1 MVIKFYDNLLIECSV
16 TIKFSGEFVFLRIMN
31 SNSSKLLSQAVDA
44 FSSLPGIGK
53 KTALRLVIHLLNQDS
68 YYTERMSEALLNM
81 RNKIQ
86 RCKKCNNIS
95 DEEICSICLNP
106 SRSNGVICLVESI
119 RDVIAIEDTQQFN
132 GRYHVLGGLIS
143 PLEGIGPEELNMDS
157 LKDRLVS
164 EGVKEVIMAL
174 NPTIDGDTTIFY
186 LSRLLKELPVKIS
199 LISRGVSFGGELE
212 YTDELTLGRSILARV
227 PYATPD

>member
-1 MVIKFYDNLLIECSV
+1 
-16 TIKFSGEFVFLRIMN
+16 MN

-44 FSSLPGIGK
+44 FASLPGIGK
-53 KTALRLVIHLLNQDS
+53 KTALRLVLHLLNQEN
-68 YYTERMSEALLNM
+68 YYTERMSEALVNM
-81 RNKIQ
+81 RNNIK
-86 RCKKCNNIS
+86 RCSKCNNIS
-95 DEEICSICLNP
+95 DEEVCAICTNAA
-106 SRSNGVICLVESI
+106 RSNGVLCIVESI

-143 PLEGIGPEELNMDS
+143 PLEGVGPDQLNLQS
-157 LKDRLVS
+157 LKERIEKDDIR
-164 EGVKEVIMAL
+164 EIIMAL

-186 LSRLLKELPVKIS
+186 LSRLLRDLPVKIS

-227 PYATPD
+227 PYATPE

>member
-1 MVIKFYDNLLIECSV
+1 
-16 TIKFSGEFVFLRIMN
+16 MN

-44 FSSLPGIGK
+44 FASLPGIGK
-53 KTALRLVIHLLNQDS
+53 KTALRLVLHLLNQEN
-68 YYTERMSEALLNM
+68 YYTERMSEALVNM
-81 RNKIQ
+81 RNNIK
-86 RCKKCNNIS
+86 RCSKCNNIS
-95 DEEICSICLNP
+95 DEEVCAICTNA
-106 SRSNGVICLVESI
+106 SRSNGVLCIVESI

-143 PLEGIGPEELNMDS
+143 PLEGIGPDQLNLQS
-157 LKDRLVS
+157 LKERIEKDDIR
-164 EGVKEVIMAL
+164 EIIMAL

-186 LSRLLKELPVKIS
+186 LSRLLRDLPVKIS

-227 PYATPD
+227 PYATPE